1 MTHDIT
7 RRRFWVD
14 SLALASVTVVPPG
27 LRSAAPSAPWY
38 RRALRWGQTNITE
51 RDPARY
57 DIAWWREYWKR
68 TEVQGVII
76 NAGGIVAY
84 YPSKFSL
91 HYRAES
97 LGDRDL
103 FGELTAAAHQDGIVV
118 LARMDSNRASAKFYE
133 AHPDWFARDS
143 SGRPYRA
150 AERYV
155 TCIFSAYYDEY
166 LPEVL
171 REIIGRSKP
180 EGVTDNSWAGLG
192 RDSICYCA
200 NCERKFRE
208 RAGKPLPRKK
218 DWDDPVYR
226 DWILWNYQRRIEVWE
241 LNNRVTRAA
250 GGPDCVWAGM
260 NSGSISGQAR
270 SFRDLREICR
280 RAEII
285 MLDHQN
291 RSDSGGFQQNTDTGK
306 LVHGVLG
313 WEKLAPE
320 SMAMYQGGRNA
331 FRLSAK
337 PAAEAHHWMLA
348 GFAGGIQ
355 PWWHH
360 IGAHHEDRR
369 AYRTAEPM
377 MKWHRENEAFLV
389 GRRPVANVGVAWSQ
403 RNTDFYGRD
412 EAEDLTESP
421 YRGLMQAL
429 VRARIPYI
437 PVHID
442 DLEREAPRLSLLVLP
457 SLGAMSEAQCGAVRR
472 FVARGGSLLATGAA
486 SLYDE
491 WGDPR
496 PDYGLADVF
505 GAHAE
510 GRSLS
515 AAEKAAAAGA
525 AHTYL
530 RLAPEWRAK
539 VWGPKAGDE
548 PAPAGE
554 RHPVLRGLEE
564 TDILPFGG
572 KLERIKVDPG
582 AVIPLTYI
590 PPFPIYPPETAWMR
604 EPKTDIAGLV
614 LRERGSSRIAF
625 LPADIDRRYAREN
638 LPDHGNLLANIVRW
652 ACRDEFPFTVEG
664 PGLLSCDLYEQPG
677 RLILHI
683 LNLTSTA
690 AWRAPMEELI
700 PVGPFRIR
708 IRLRPGVT
716 GASAALRVS
725 RQAARV
731 ASSGGSVAFEIPRI
745 HDHEMAVIT

>member
-1 MTHDIT
+1 MAYDLT
-7 RRRFWVD
+7 RRRLLVNTV
-14 SLALASVTVVPPG
+14 ALASVAGVPSG
-27 LRSAAPSAPWY
+27 LTAAAPSAPWY

-51 RDPARY
+51 KDPARY
-57 DIAWWREYWKR
+57 DIPWWREYWKR

-84 YPSKFSL
+84 YPSKFPL
-91 HYRAES
+91 HYRAEF

-103 FGELTAAAHQDGIVV
+103 FGELTAAAHQDGIMV
-118 LARMDSNRASAKFYE
+118 LARMDSNRASAQFYE

-150 AERYV
+150 ADRYV

-166 LPEVL
+166 LPDVL

-200 NCERKFRE
+200 NCERQFRG
-208 RAGKPLPRKK
+208 RAGKLLPRRKN
-218 DWDDPVYR
+218 WDDPVYR
-226 DWILWNYQRRIEVWE
+226 DWILWNYQRRVEVWE

-280 RAEII
+280 RAAII
-285 MLDHQN
+285 LLDHQN
-291 RSDSGGFQQNTDTGK
+291 RSDSAGFQQNTDTGK

-337 PAAEAHHWMLA
+337 PAAEACHWMLA

-360 IGAHHEDRR
+360 IGAYHEDRR
-369 AYRTAEPM
+369 AYRTAEPV
-377 MKWHRENEAFLV
+377 MKWHKANEAFLV
-389 GRRPVANVGVAWSQ
+389 DRRPVANVGVAWSQ

-421 YRGLMQAL
+421 YRGVMQAL
-429 VRARIPYI
+429 VRARIPYV

-442 DLEREAPRLSLLVLP
+442 DLEREAPGLSLLVLP
-457 SLGAMSEAQCGAVRR
+457 NLGAMSEAQCGAVRR
-472 FVARGGSLLATGAA
+472 FVARGGALLATGAA

-496 PDYGLADVF
+496 ADYGLADVF

-515 AAEKAAAAGA
+515 AAEKTAATGA

-548 PAPAGE
+548 PAPAGQ
-554 RHPVLRGLEE
+554 RHPVLRGFEE

-572 KLERIKVDPG
+572 RLERIKVDPG
-582 AVIPLTYI
+582 AAVPLTYI

-604 EPKTDIAGLV
+604 EPKTDVAGLV

-625 LPADIDRRYAREN
+625 LPADLDRRYARDN
-638 LPDHGNLLANIVRW
+638 LPDHGNLLANIMRW

-664 PGLLSCDLYEQPG
+664 PGLVSCDLYEQPG

-690 AWRAPMEELI
+690 AWRAPMEELV

-708 IRLRPGVT
+708 IRPRPGVR
-716 GASAALRVS
+716 GASVDLRVA
-725 RQAARV
+725 RQPARV
-731 ASSGGSVAFEIPRI
+731 TSTGGSVAFEIPLI
-745 HDHEMAVIT
+745 HDHELGIIT

>member
-1 MTHDIT
+1 
-7 RRRFWVD
+7 
-14 SLALASVTVVPPG
+14 
-27 LRSAAPSAPWY
+27 
-38 RRALRWGQTNITE
+38 
-51 RDPARY
+51 
-57 DIAWWREYWKR
+57 
-68 TEVQGVII
+68 
-76 NAGGIVAY
+76 
-84 YPSKFSL
+84 
-91 HYRAES
+91 
-97 LGDRDL
+97 
-103 FGELTAAAHQDGIVV
+103 
-118 LARMDSNRASAKFYE
+118 
-133 AHPDWFARDS
+133 
-143 SGRPYRA
+143 
-150 AERYV
+150 
-155 TCIFSAYYDEY
+155 
-166 LPEVL
+166 
-171 REIIGRSKP
+171 
-180 EGVTDNSWAGLG
+180 
-192 RDSICYCA
+192 
-200 NCERKFRE
+200 
-208 RAGKPLPRKK
+208 
-218 DWDDPVYR
+218 
-226 DWILWNYQRRIEVWE
+226 
-241 LNNRVTRAA
+241 
-250 GGPDCVWAGM
+250 
-260 NSGSISGQAR
+260 
-270 SFRDLREICR
+270 
-280 RAEII
+280 
-285 MLDHQN
+285 
-291 RSDSGGFQQNTDTGK
+291 
-306 LVHGVLG
+306 
-313 WEKLAPE
+313 
-320 SMAMYQGGRNA
+320 
-331 FRLSAK
+331 
-337 PAAEAHHWMLA
+337 
-348 GFAGGIQ
+348 
-355 PWWHH
+355 
-360 IGAHHEDRR
+360 
-369 AYRTAEPM
+369 

-554 RHPVLRGLEE
+554 RHPVLRGFEE